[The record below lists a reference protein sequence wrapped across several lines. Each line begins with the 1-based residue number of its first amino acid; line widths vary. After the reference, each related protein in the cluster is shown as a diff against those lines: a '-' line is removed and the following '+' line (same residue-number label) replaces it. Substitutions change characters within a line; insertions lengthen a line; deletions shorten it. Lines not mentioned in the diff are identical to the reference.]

1 MKLKH
6 EIGYDGQQRPILEPL
21 LFNMEL
27 IDLLFEFENHN
38 TVSYADDTTPH
49 TMTHSSCNC

>member
-6 EIGYDGQQRPILEPL
+6 EIRYNGQQRPVLEPL
-21 LFNMEL
+21 LFNMEYS
-27 IDLLFEFENHN
+27 IFEFENRN

-49 TMTHSSCNC
+49 TMTHSSCNF